1 MNVVWMTQW
10 REQRKLQRARTG
22 DTPEKLAEDERK
34 SREPQGEGDVAA
46 TANRVSGSMVVTSA
60 SHQG

>member
-1 MNVVWMTQW
+1 MTVSWLTEW
-10 REQRKLQRARTG
+10 RERRELRRAQMG
-22 DTPEKLAEDERK
+22 DTPEKLAEDERN
-34 SREPQGEGDVAA
+34 SRRSSADGDVAA

>member
-1 MNVVWMTQW
+1 MNVARLTQW
-10 REQRKLQRARTG
+10 REQRKLQRARKG
-22 DTPEKLAEDERK
+22 DTPEKLAEDER
-34 SREPQGEGDVAA
+34 RARTAQPDGDVAA